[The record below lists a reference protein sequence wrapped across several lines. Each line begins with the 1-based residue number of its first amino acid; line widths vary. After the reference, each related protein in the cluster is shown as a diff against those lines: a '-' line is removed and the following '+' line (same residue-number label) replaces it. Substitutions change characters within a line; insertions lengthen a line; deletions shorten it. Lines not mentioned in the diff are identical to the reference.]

1 MFIYIN
7 DNFLHAPST
16 DLSREVVKVLVTLME
31 AQGTEIFLENMAQV
45 GENGKGAAL
54 RAKVSITASSLY
66 AGIIEECKEWVT
78 KDVFIKEW
86 SLLVQVRLVILLPF
100 SILTVCQVKAK
111 YFASRAQYDRSSADA
126 ATSKYGD
133 ALARLHLTAI
143 LAKEAHK
150 LSLAFS
156 SAFVLAT
163 ASTSLPADAA
173 TAMVEITKTHLALV
187 EEVLKRAEK
196 DNDLIY
202 HASIT
207 STASLP
213 NIDKISVATPIP
225 IGDVYATEEVQK
237 LVGPDLFAKLVPMG
251 VIEGSSVYDE
261 MKAGLVRGESE
272 KCELAEGER
281 IAALD
286 YLGLPAA
293 LEKFKSVGAGLESLT
308 DPGKDA
314 RAWSEEL
321 RSAENSREGRTE
333 DLLRKLVTIKS
344 TTSNTLNK
352 TPMLLEQ
359 ESADC
364 EAKRKQFGNFWE
376 QPPSAN
382 FTRTYRSDLRSHKE
396 SFEQAARSDE
406 QVMQIWEGIKNDVAI
421 LVEGGE
427 RLEAMFVEGVA
438 GGVSR
443 REINLL
449 DDGDLGEDQ
458 QENAETEEIRRK
470 VEKIQDGLSRL
481 HAVKRER
488 LEVLK
493 DLKERVRFINFILA
507 FFLTWCIRR
516 FKPTTFLDSSSSI
529 ARDQHRSIKRYS
541 TRNWRNSVP
550 TNLESSRQCNINQHS
565 SPPSLPTTRLSQK
578 VLPVERSKRNSRK
591 ARKGGKLFSRD

>member
-1 MFIYIN
+1 
-7 DNFLHAPST
+7 
-16 DLSREVVKVLVTLME
+16 
-31 AQGTEIFLENMAQV
+31 
-45 GENGKGAAL
+45 
-54 RAKVSITASSLY
+54 
-66 AGIIEECKEWVT
+66 
-78 KDVFIKEW
+78 
-86 SLLVQVRLVILLPF
+86 
-100 SILTVCQVKAK
+100 
-111 YFASRAQYDRSSADA
+111 
-126 ATSKYGD
+126 
-133 ALARLHLTAI
+133 
-143 LAKEAHK
+143 
-150 LSLAFS
+150 
-156 SAFVLAT
+156 
-163 ASTSLPADAA
+163 
-173 TAMVEITKTHLALV
+173 MVEITKTHLALV

-207 STASLP
+207 SAASLP

-293 LEKFKSVGAGLESLT
+293 LEKFKSLGAGLENLT

-321 RSAENSREGRTE
+321 RLQENSREGRTE
-333 DLLRKLVTIKS
+333 DLLRKLNAIKS

-352 TPMLLEQ
+352 TPLLLEQ

-406 QVMQIWEGIKNDVAI
+406 QVTQIWESIKNDVAI
-421 LVEGGE
+421 LVDGGN
-427 RLEAMFVEGVA
+427 RLEALFVEGVA
-438 GGVSR
+438 GGGSEARKEV
-443 REINLL
+443 NLL
-449 DDGDLGEDQ
+449 DDGDFGEDQ
-458 QENAETEEIRRK
+458 KETAETEEMRRK

-481 HAVKRER
+481 HAVKKER
-488 LEVLK
+488 MEVLK
-493 DLKERVRFINFILA
+493 DLKERVRSVFLA
-507 FFLTWCIRR
+507 
-516 FKPTTFLDSSSSI
+516 SSS
-529 ARDQHRSIKRYS
+529 RY
-541 TRNWRNSVP
+541 
-550 TNLESSRQCNINQHS
+550 
-565 SPPSLPTTRLSQK
+565 
-578 VLPVERSKRNSRK
+578 
-591 ARKGGKLFSRD
+591 